1 MSPDASVLRHL
12 LYLFR
17 CWGVYP
23 PLHGCIKHFNNILTY
38 CMYAWPMF
46 AVTCKNKV
54 SCVKKHGGWLICV
67 AMAKQKKYICKNLLR
82 PPVHQIKYIFNRKA
96 KSFKQLHWFHLPFW
110 KDLLFFYVF
119 LSSGW
124 RCLSETVWLTVT
136 LSLSSFYLRWQRER
150 RHTAR
155 AVLLPV
161 FNNTGWLWCTDTAE
175 SGLKRSDHLLMHME
189 CDKEGMITNFW
200 MNGRRDCVEHKQ
212 IHTVWRWR
220 WSPPSDGVIRV
231 TFTSHYQTRI
241 GIK

>member
-1 MSPDASVLRHL
+1 MGDGWFVSQWQSKKNIFAKIHFVLQ
-12 LYLFR
+12 F
-17 CWGVYP
+17 
-23 PLHGCIKHFNNILTY
+23 IKSSTFSIEKQNLSNNCTGFTY
-38 CMYAWPMF
+38 H
-46 AVTCKNKV
+46 
-54 SCVKKHGGWLICV
+54 SE
-67 AMAKQKKYICKNLLR
+67 R
-82 PPVHQIKYIFNRKA
+82 IF
-96 KSFKQLHWFHLPFW
+96 
-110 KDLLFFYVF
+110 FFYVF

-136 LSLSSFYLRWQRER
+136 LSLSSSYLRWQRER

-161 FNNTGWLWCTDTAE
+161 FNNTGWLRCTDTAE
-175 SGLKRSDHLLMHME
+175 SGLKRSDHLLMHMK
-189 CDKEGMITNFW
+189 CDKEGMITNLW

-220 WSPPSDGVIRV
+220 WSPPSDGMIRV